1 MATDA
6 ISVLGAGSGMD
17 IKALTTSLVDAERVP
32 RKDAIDKKITKPDQL
47 KTFDRE
53 GYAFDAAHS
62 SPSSWVFRRRLA
74 D

>member
-1 MATDA
+1 MA
-6 ISVLGAGSGMD
+6 
-17 IKALTTSLVDAERVP
+17 RF
-32 RKDAIDKKITKPDQL
+32 AIDKKITKPDQL